1 MQNVTTKIKGNKLII
16 EVDITKDFGLSKS
29 GKTIM
34 IASTQGNKVVA
45 DGGIT
50 LGLNL
55 YKYPQKEG
63 K

>member
-1 MQNVTTKIKGNKLII
+1 MLNVNSKLSKDGKKLVI
-16 EVDITKDFGLSKS
+16 EIDITKDFGFSKS

-45 DGGIT
+45 EGGIT

-55 YKYPQKEG
+55 YKYPQK
-63 K
+63 

>member
-1 MQNVTTKIKGNKLII
+1 MQNVVTKIKGNKLLI
-16 EVDITKDFGLSKS
+16 EIDITKDFGLSAS

-34 IASTQGNKVVA
+34 IASTKGNKVVA

-55 YKYPQKEG
+55 YKYPEKAG